1 MISNDVKEKLISL
14 AKKAQEKAY
23 VPYSK
28 FPVGAA
34 LITEDGDIFT
44 GCNIENISYGL
55 SICGERTAIL
65 KMISEKG
72 PKTKIKAIVNT
83 TKADITCSPCGACR
97 QVILEFSGPDTVVIY
112 KNEDEFVVVPASQIL
127 PGAFVEFVAID
138 ADGTSKRIQNSGTS

>member
-1 MISNDVKEKLISL
+1 MISIDLKEKLIVL
-14 AKKAQEKAY
+14 AKEAQENAY

-28 FPVGAA
+28 FAVGAA

-44 GCNIENISYGL
+44 GCNVENISYGL

-83 TKADITCSPCGACR
+83 TKTDIACSPCGACR

-112 KNEDEFVVVPASQIL
+112 KNEEEFIVVPASHIL

-138 ADGTSKRIQNSGTS
+138 GDGSAKRIQKG